1 MRRKIGVRCISTNII
16 IGCVVATLYS
26 FIFIFSLNVFIRWLR
41 SADGSFSLGP
51 ALLKTGLMVTGES
64 KLWVGIKDLP
74 TEVQL
79 EMSNTT
85 NIITITQIPNNQYG
99 YRVQLLDTD
108 GSPLKDVVIKGIDDP
123 KTEIRT
129 NAEGI
134 VQFYSSKSSF
144 SGLTYSGFPTHL
156 DASMFPKTMQGY
168 INDTSVVIVNPDISG
183 YYGYDI
189 TVTDNNGSILAN
201 HPVYSISGKNATVI
215 GTTDSTGHL
224 IMYRTMSSLTLAAKD
239 GTHYIKSSVSGTIGS
254 LKANSLKTDVALCT
268 GTLAVGNTIT
278 CMGKS
283 WIVCHRDGN
292 KYYLALS
299 EIASM
304 TKFGSSNT
312 YAGSTLESVASQY
325 ESGLNSDIIALY
337 AIDTTVNNVTS
348 KVFAASY
355 EQMDGAFSYFN
366 SDSRR
371 ICTYDGSNQ
380 WYWTSSPYGSSD
392 VWGVYADGSLGSTY
406 PSNSY
411 GFRPFVC
418 LSL

>member
-1 MRRKIGVRCISTNII
+1 MCS
-16 IGCVVATLYS
+16 
-26 FIFIFSLNVFIRWLR
+26 
-41 SADGSFSLGP
+41 SAGFGQRMARFSLGA

-123 KTEIRT
+123 STEIRT
-129 NAEGI
+129 NSEGI

-144 SGLTYSGFPTHL
+144 SGLTYSGFPSHL

-168 INDTSVVIVNPDISG
+168 INDTSVVIVNPDTSG

-189 TVTDNNGSILAN
+189 TVTNNSGSILAN

-224 IMYRTMSSLTLAAKD
+224 IMYRAMSSLTLAAKD

-254 LKANSLKTDVALCT
+254 LKANSLKTDIALCT

-304 TKFGSSNT
+304 TRFGNENNNT
-312 YAGSTLESVASQY
+312 YAGSTLASVAKQY

-337 AIDTTVNNVTS
+337 AIDTTVENVTS

-355 EQMDGAFSYFN
+355 DQMDGEFSYFN

-371 ICTYDGSNQ
+371 ICKYDGSNQ
-380 WYWTSSPYGSSD
+380 WYWTSSPDSGGG
-392 VWGVYADGSLGSTY
+392 VWGVDVDGSLDYSGPST
-406 PSNSY
+406 S
-411 GFRPFVC
+411 GAFRPFVC